1 MRLDWTRRRAPIAM
15 VVAIVATVLSL
26 VSAATTREGVALSI
40 AFDLAIA
47 CVTTLSLPDL
57 KSSHPV
63 VSRAALTLLA
73 LDVAIFITFFL
84 NSSTNFNLA
93 TGAAMSIVLLGL
105 SFLTGA
111 SGQISLGNGAFMGV
125 GAFAMAIWSNHHA
138 TTPIFLTLLIAV
150 ACGALV
156 GLLLGLPATR
166 LRGPYLAGMT
176 LAFLP
181 SVAELPIYDAD
192 VEAAGVPD
200 KVAALGAAIG
210 AADGLIIVTP
220 EYNYGVPGVLKNAVD
235 WLSRPPGDATLR
247 GRPIALMGA
256 STGYVGTMRAQLA
269 WRQMWHFFK
278 CPVFSE
284 AELTVAFAAKAVDES
299 GALTDPAYLKSLDG
313 YLEALA
319 AWLEPH

>member
-1 MRLDWTRRRAPIAM
+1 VS
-15 VVAIVATVLSL
+15 VVAV
-26 VSAATTREGVALSI
+26 VSATTTREGVALSI
-40 AFDLAIA
+40 AIDLAIA

-63 VSRAALTLLA
+63 VSRAALTLLG

-150 ACGALV
+150 GCGALV

-176 LAFLP
+176 LAFAVAFTFILSSFSSWTGGIPVCSCRPKRRLP
-181 SVAELPIYDAD
+181 
-192 VEAAGVPD
+192 
-200 KVAALGAAIG
+200 
-210 AADGLIIVTP
+210 DGSTGSFTP
-220 EYNYGVPGVLKNAVD
+220 ARRR
-235 WLSRPPGDATLR
+235 SRPPRSTSPTLPSSSPASPSSSWPISSRVERSSDA
-247 GRPIALMGA
+247 PH
-256 STGYVGTMRAQLA
+256 S
-269 WRQMWHFFK
+269 RQ
-278 CPVFSE
+278 
-284 AELTVAFAAKAVDES
+284 
-299 GALTDPAYLKSLDG
+299 
-313 YLEALA
+313 
-319 AWLEPH
+319 